1 MKGIWLAVGSLLSR
15 GIIQTQEA
23 IQFLVVVYVCD
34 LLCDKK
40 VKKKNP
46 KTPHKAINPGLDM
59 LSAAF
64 WGMRKGRGGTRG
76 QADVAAAF
84 PQLEQATA
92 LEVALA
98 FADTGLLLAQLAH

>member
-40 VKKKNP
+40 VKKKKPQNP
-46 KTPHKAINPGLDM
+46 PQSDKPWVRHA
-59 LSAAF
+59 LS
-64 WGMRKGRGGTRG
+64 
-76 QADVAAAF
+76 
-84 PQLEQATA
+84 
-92 LEVALA
+92 
-98 FADTGLLLAQLAH
+98 GLLGDAQGQRRYQRAG